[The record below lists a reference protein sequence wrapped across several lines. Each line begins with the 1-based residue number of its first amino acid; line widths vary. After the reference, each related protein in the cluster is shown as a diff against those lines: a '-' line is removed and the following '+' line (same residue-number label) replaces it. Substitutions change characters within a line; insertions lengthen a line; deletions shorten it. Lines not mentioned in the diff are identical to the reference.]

1 VYRRIAIINH
11 TQPRQTDEP
20 KETVVN
26 YGGRTGIGLPR
37 VTIPEIEEEASLW
50 TQPITVINMM
60 IRKLDKTEVEIF
72 PTFTLNP
79 LSFKMKFK

>member
-1 VYRRIAIINH
+1 
-11 TQPRQTDEP
+11 
-20 KETVVN
+20 
-26 YGGRTGIGLPR
+26 
-37 VTIPEIEEEASLW
+37 LW
-50 TQPITVINMM
+50 PQPITVINMM